1 MSVIAGIDY
10 SMTCPAICIY
20 DTDQPLIFDNLKLFA
35 LSSGAK
41 KHIGVKGNISIE
53 PQQEFDSPEIRYR
66 NIANW
71 AVSILIAH
79 RVKEVCLE
87 GYSMGSSA
95 GLVFNIAE
103 NTSVLKQKL
112 YDAGI
117 KFTTP
122 APTAVKKQFFGKG
135 NAKKPEMCDEF
146 VRRFGV
152 KMHQIIDCP
161 EAKSPENDL
170 VDATANMLTHR
181 LLVKP

>member
-1 MSVIAGIDY
+1 MIIAGIDY
-10 SMTCPAICIY
+10 SMTSPAICIY
-20 DTDQPLIFDNLKLFA
+20 NTDLPLTFDNLKLYA

-41 KHIGVKGNISIE
+41 KHIGRVGNIDIE
-53 PQQEFDSPEIRYR
+53 AQQEFDSPEIRYR

-71 AVSILIAH
+71 AVDKLISNG
-79 RVKEVCLE
+79 VQEVCLE

-112 YDAGI
+112 YDSGI

-122 APTAVKKQFFGKG
+122 APTAVKKGFQGKG

-146 VRRFGV
+146 FRRFGV
-152 KMHQIIDCP
+152 RMHTLINCP

-181 LLVKP
+181 LLVLP